1 MPKGA
6 AASEVIRVRFSS
18 SMVSPAVVRL
28 SVLPEAVLTESAV
41 RATAP
46 VVVKHASRPRQDLR
60 MGCVAIRFTASTR
73 ERRAVPTDAARDL
86 VSTTVQSAVTQ
97 IATKRKV
104 RAAIVI
110 RCAAS

>member
-46 VVVKHASRPRQDLR
+46 VVVKRASRPRRDLR
-60 MGCVAIRFTASTR
+60 MGCVAIRFTAWIR
-73 ERRAVPTDAARDL
+73 EQRAVPTDAAPDL
-86 VSTTVQSAVTQ
+86 VSTTAQSAMTQ
-97 IATKRKV
+97 IAIRRRV
-104 RAAIVI
+104 LAATAT